1 MTRFVVRKLNHAG
14 GSPLGN
20 LIKADVHHLF
30 AEADELLAQ
39 AEEQGRRA
47 YDEAREQGRKDGEAE
62 GRQAG
67 AALLADTVADARGY
81 WRTAERRLVAIVMEA
96 VRRIIGEFDDAELTT
111 GILRQLLREVED
123 EGRIRIRVSPGESQ
137 FIQDSV
143 REMQGGASATD
154 SIEVIADPAIPES
167 ACRMETEVGFVETS
181 VAAQLEVLQAALEQE
196 LVD

>member
-1 MTRFVVRKLNHAG
+1 MTRFVVRKLDHAG
-14 GSPLGN
+14 VSPLGN

-30 AEADELLAQ
+30 AEADELLTQ
-39 AEEQGRRA
+39 VEEQGRRA

-62 GRQAG
+62 GRHAG

-123 EGRIRIRVSPGESQ
+123 EGRIRIRVSPGESR

-154 SIEVIADPAIPES
+154 FIEVIADPAIPEG